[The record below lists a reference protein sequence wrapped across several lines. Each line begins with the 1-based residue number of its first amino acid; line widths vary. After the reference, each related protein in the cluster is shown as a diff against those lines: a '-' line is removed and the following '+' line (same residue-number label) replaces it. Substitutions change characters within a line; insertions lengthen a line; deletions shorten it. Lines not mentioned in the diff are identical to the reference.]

1 MHPAQ
6 DMDVEVGEGA
16 RGSSD
21 LVPTPAPRLD
31 MAQVNPEKAA
41 DTPEKAHLRRQV
53 SDLVD
58 ALQNE
63 ET

>member
-1 MHPAQ
+1 MHPVQ

-31 MAQVNPEKAA
+31 MAQVNPQRAA
-41 DTPEKAHLRRQV
+41 DTAEKTHLRRQV

-58 ALQNE
+58 VLQYE
-63 ET
+63 